1 MKFPADSLDTLTT
14 FGYNTRMNNTATLNL
29 YSVPTTSKAS
39 SGGFT
44 VAAYDEEDAR
54 DTVTEFV
61 GESYASGMTFEPVLM
76 IGYAHFNIEHGMIS
90 HYIHE
95 ISC

>member
-1 MKFPADSLDTLTT
+1 
-14 FGYNTRMNNTATLNL
+14 MNNTATLNL